1 MQRSVPGVGAT
12 PTPLGRWVRSQ
23 LGPFTLPEEAMH
35 SLTSSLSSHVVIETT
50 TTIGS
55 DGQFKGVRLGS
66 LRMKPGMPRRDA
78 ERDLAIIRG
87 LLRPAA
93 KAAVAPIVATL
104 SARTKNAGQDQ
115 RQARFAAEVMV
126 ADLSAYPIDVVQWA
140 CDYWI
145 DGGTESKWFPS
156 WPEMRELC
164 ERRVSPRRRLE
175 RALAWVVAGEP
186 HDDQVRN
193 YHAAPDGG
201 PDAGPAAGRVG

>member
-1 MQRSVPGVGAT
+1 
-12 PTPLGRWVRSQ
+12 
-23 LGPFTLPEEAMH
+23 
-35 SLTSSLSSHVVIETT
+35 
-50 TTIGS
+50 
-55 DGQFKGVRLGS
+55 
-66 LRMKPGMPRRDA
+66 
-78 ERDLAIIRG
+78 
-87 LLRPAA
+87 
-93 KAAVAPIVATL
+93 VAPIVATL

-145 DGGTESKWFPS
+145 DGGAESKWFPS

-175 RALAWVVAGEP
+175 RALAWVAAGEP
-186 HDDQVRN
+186 HDDQAFRN
-193 YHAAPDGG
+193 RHTAPDGG